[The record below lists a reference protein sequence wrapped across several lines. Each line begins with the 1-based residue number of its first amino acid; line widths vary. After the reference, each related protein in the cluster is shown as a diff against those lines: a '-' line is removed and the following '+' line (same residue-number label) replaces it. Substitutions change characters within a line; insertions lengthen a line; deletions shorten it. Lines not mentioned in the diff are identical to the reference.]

1 MAGDFPTR
9 VEAQR
14 GPGLPGA
21 AGQGLAARTC
31 LTPPARSRVTGDTG
45 AAPAPG
51 IWHLP
56 GDGDRTSTLEW
67 GLLPNCSSHRR
78 WTHPPGHG
86 EDTRYCGQNEGFLA
100 VVPAVGGLDGL
111 DAMLL
116 AFFFFLQRCSFCWRW
131 SFWTKGTRAI
141 SLLPTK
147 RPWWLWLL
155 HCPARQCSLPSTCD
169 PLLTMLLW

>member
-9 VEAQR
+9 VEEQR

-56 GDGDRTSTLEW
+56 GDGDRTSALEW
-67 GLLPNCSSHRR
+67 GLLPYCSSHRR

-86 EDTRYCGQNEGFLA
+86 EDARYCGQNEGFLA

-116 AFFFFLQRCSFCWRW
+116 TFFFFCRGALSAGGGHFGPRGQEPSPSC
-131 SFWTKGTRAI
+131 
-141 SLLPTK
+141 LPRGRGGCGCCTVQ
-147 RPWWLWLL
+147 PGSAAS
-155 HCPARQCSLPSTCD
+155 PARVTLS
-169 PLLTMLLW
+169 